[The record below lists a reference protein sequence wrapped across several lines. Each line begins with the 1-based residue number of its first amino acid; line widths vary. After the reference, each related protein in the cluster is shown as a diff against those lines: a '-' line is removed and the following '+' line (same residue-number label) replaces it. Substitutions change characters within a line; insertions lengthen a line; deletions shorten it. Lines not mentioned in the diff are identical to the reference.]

1 VTIRERCLIIVCADE
16 YNTTNNSIISITMS
30 QFGGA
35 LVMMR
40 LTKAMKV
47 EAAVVHCYRC
57 SDHMFVVG
65 EVFDILCAIVERNL
79 RQIWVLD
86 ASRDCF

>member
-16 YNTTNNSIISITMS
+16 YNTTNNSIISITIS

-35 LVMMR
+35 LVMR
-40 LTKAMKV
+40 VTKAMKV
-47 EAAVVHCYRC
+47 GAAVVHCYRC

>member
-1 VTIRERCLIIVCADE
+1 
-16 YNTTNNSIISITMS
+16 MS

-35 LVMMR
+35 LVMLR
-40 LTKAMKV
+40 VTKAMKV

-79 RQIWVLD
+79 RQIWVPEIAFD
-86 ASRDCF
+86 SRIRVF

>member
-1 VTIRERCLIIVCADE
+1 
-16 YNTTNNSIISITMS
+16 MS

-40 LTKAMKV
+40 VTKAMTV
-47 EAAVVHCYRC
+47 EAVVHCYRC

-65 EVFDILCAIVERNL
+65 EVFDILRAIVVRNL

>member
-1 VTIRERCLIIVCADE
+1 VCTDE
-16 YNTTNNSIISITMS
+16 YNTTNNSIIGITMS

-40 LTKAMKV
+40 ATKAMKA

-65 EVFDILCAIVERNL
+65 EVFDIV
-79 RQIWVLD
+79 
-86 ASRDCF
+86 